1 VIKSVLIGKI
11 GRLMCPST
19 SATTSKESSAK
30 ESIMKTETVSH
41 NDDHSTGNNDAS
53 EAPNLAACTTE
64 ALFRWLLVHRF
75 NNNEDA
81 VKAFLTQAAST
92 SSHAH
97 PAAASSQAKDGA
109 LTLSSSSSVDLGESL
124 VEKEVEV
131 SCTTPRGKLQFDF
144 RREGIECTDKNG
156 NCMKIPA
163 GAVQHCV
170 IFPKPEDCQPIQRKG
185 VVVTDQIL
193 LVFGKDA
200 IVTYKNQ
207 KPLSQVCLALPA
219 DLPVW
224 KKNASSNED
233 DKDDDDDIAG
243 LDHTDQYT
251 RFLCKSLSLDIATQ
265 IIRVA
270 NPTAPTSSSMST
282 FWRYQFVSHEEQG
295 TSTTTAGMPFVKC
308 YAGVND
314 GVLYPLQEGL
324 LFFKPPRFVPRSNLQ
339 AIACGRGGAG
349 NASRYVDMVLTLADD
364 STTEFTNIHRSE
376 LPVLREYIHGV
387 LIPAMQKDADGGA
400 DAKAE
405 SPSVTS
411 ADAAQQQE
419 NEGQEDEDEER
430 VPSGRPG
437 KRKASVEAR
446 AVTQRMRLE
455 SDDDDDEEGDDDF
468 VAEQNSDDDKG
479 SEEESGDDD
488 DEESEDEDNSIQ
500 VEADEA
506 TESEDE

>member
-1 VIKSVLIGKI
+1 
-11 GRLMCPST
+11 MQTEST
-19 SATTSKESSAK
+19 
-30 ESIMKTETVSH
+30 MSH
-41 NDDHSTGNNDAS
+41 NDDHTGTGSNDAS
-53 EAPNLAACTTE
+53 EAPNLAACTTDS
-64 ALFRWLLVHRF
+64 LFRWLLVNRF
-75 NNNEDA
+75 NNNEEA
-81 VKAFLTQAAST
+81 VKDFLTQAAST
-92 SSHAH
+92 LSRSR

-109 LTLSSSSSVDLGESL
+109 LSLLPSSSSVDLGESL
-124 VEKEVEV
+124 VEKPVEGV

-144 RREGIECTDKNG
+144 RREGIECTDKKG

-200 IVTYKNQ
+200 VVTYKNQ

-224 KKNASSNED
+224 KKNASSNGQDSNED
-233 DKDDDDDIAG
+233 DEDDDFDITG

-251 RFLCKSLSLDIATQ
+251 RFLCKSLALDIATQ

-405 SPSVTS
+405 SPSVSS
-411 ADAAQQQE
+411 ASDAAQQQE
-419 NEGQEDEDEER
+419 DKGQEDEDEER
-430 VPSGRPG
+430 VPLGRPG

-446 AVTQRMRLE
+446 AVTQKMRLE

-468 VAEQNSDDDKG
+468 VAEQNSDDDEG
-479 SEEESGDDD
+479 SEEESGDND
-488 DEESEDEDNSIQ
+488 DEESDEDEDDNIQ
-500 VEADEA
+500 VEADEG

>member
-1 VIKSVLIGKI
+1 
-11 GRLMCPST
+11 MQ
-19 SATTSKESSAK
+19 
-30 ESIMKTETVSH
+30 TETIMSH
-41 NDDHSTGNNDAS
+41 NDHSTDALAS
-53 EAPNLAACTTE
+53 EAPNLSACTTE
-64 ALFRWLLVHRF
+64 TLFRWLLVNRF
-75 NNNEDA
+75 NNDAQA
-81 VKAFLTQAAST
+81 VKDFLTQAAST
-92 SSHAH
+92 SS
-97 PAAASSQAKDGA
+97 ASNQSKDGVPA
-109 LTLSSSSSVDLGESL
+109 PTPSSSATTDLGESL
-124 VEKEVEV
+124 VETAVEV

-144 RREGIECTDKNG
+144 RRKGIECTDKKG

-163 GAVQHCV
+163 DAVQHCV

-200 IVTYKNQ
+200 VVTYKNQ
-207 KPLSQVCLALPA
+207 KPLSQVCLALPT

-224 KKNASSNED
+224 KKNELGN
-233 DKDDDDDIAG
+233 DDDDNDCTG

-324 LFFKPPRFVPRSNLQ
+324 LFFKPPRFVPRSFLQ

-387 LIPAMQKDADGGA
+387 LIPAMQKDADADGGA
-400 DAKAE
+400 HAKAE
-405 SPSVTS
+405 SPSASS
-411 ADAAQQQE
+411 ASDPMQQQE
-419 NEGQEDEDEER
+419 DEAQEDEGEEG
-430 VPSGRPG
+430 VSAGRPG

-446 AVTQRMRLE
+446 AVTQRLRLE
-455 SDDDDDEEGDDDF
+455 PDDDDDEEGDDDF
-468 VAEQNSDDDKG
+468 VAEPNSDDDED

-488 DEESEDEDNSIQ
+488 EGSGDEDGNIQ

>member
-1 VIKSVLIGKI
+1 
-11 GRLMCPST
+11 MQ
-19 SATTSKESSAK
+19 
-30 ESIMKTETVSH
+30 TETTMSH
-41 NDDHSTGNNDAS
+41 NDQTGTGSNDAS
-53 EAPNLAACTTE
+53 EVPNLAACTTE
-64 ALFRWLLVHRF
+64 TLFRWLLINRF
-75 NNNEDA
+75 NNDEQA
-81 VKAFLTQAAST
+81 VKDFLTQAAST
-92 SSHAH
+92 SSQAR
-97 PAAASSQAKDGA
+97 PVAASSQSKDGA
-109 LTLSSSSSVDLGESL
+109 PAPTPSSSSSVDLGESL
-124 VEKEVEV
+124 VEKAVEV
-131 SCTTPRGKLQFDF
+131 SCITPRGKLHFDF
-144 RREGIECTDKNG
+144 RQEGIECTDKKG

-200 IVTYKNQ
+200 VVTYKNQ

-224 KKNASSNED
+224 KKNASGNGQGGNED
-233 DKDDDDDIAG
+233 EDDDDDDCAG

-405 SPSVTS
+405 SPSASS
-411 ADAAQQQE
+411 ASDPAQQQE
-419 NEGQEDEDEER
+419 DEEQEDKDEEG
-430 VPSGRPG
+430 VPVGRPG

-468 VAEQNSDDDKG
+468 VAEQNSDDDDDED
-479 SEEESGDDD
+479 SEEESGENENDD
-488 DEESEDEDNSIQ
+488 DEESEDEDDNIQ

>member
-1 VIKSVLIGKI
+1 
-11 GRLMCPST
+11 MQ
-19 SATTSKESSAK
+19 AETT
-30 ESIMKTETVSH
+30 MSH
-41 NDDHSTGNNDAS
+41 DDHMDTGSNDAS

-64 ALFRWLLVHRF
+64 TLFRWLLVNRF
-75 NNNEDA
+75 NNDEEA
-81 VKAFLTQAAST
+81 VQAFLTQAASA
-92 SSHAH
+92 SSHAR
-97 PAAASSQAKDGA
+97 PDAASSQAKDGA
-109 LTLSSSSSVDLGESL
+109 PAPAPVLSSSSSADLGESL
-124 VEKEVEV
+124 VEKALEV
-131 SCTTPRGKLQFDF
+131 SCITPRGKLQFDF
-144 RREGIECTDKNG
+144 RREGIECTDKKG

-170 IFPKPEDCQPIQRKG
+170 IFPKPEDCQPIQRKD

-200 IVTYKNQ
+200 AVTYKNQ

-224 KKNASSNED
+224 KKNASGNGQGSNED
-233 DKDDDDDIAG
+233 DEDDDEDDDDDITD

-364 STTEFTNIHRSE
+364 SSTEFTNIHRSE

-387 LIPAMQKDADGGA
+387 LIPAMQKDADGGT

-405 SPSVTS
+405 SQSVSS
-411 ADAAQQQE
+411 ASDPAQQQE
-419 NEGQEDEDEER
+419 DKGEEDEDEER
-430 VPSGRPG
+430 VSVGRPG

-468 VAEQNSDDDKG
+468 VAEQNSDDGEG

-488 DEESEDEDNSIQ
+488 DDNSEDDDDNNQ
-500 VEADEA
+500 VEVGEA
-506 TESEDE
+506 TESEDEE